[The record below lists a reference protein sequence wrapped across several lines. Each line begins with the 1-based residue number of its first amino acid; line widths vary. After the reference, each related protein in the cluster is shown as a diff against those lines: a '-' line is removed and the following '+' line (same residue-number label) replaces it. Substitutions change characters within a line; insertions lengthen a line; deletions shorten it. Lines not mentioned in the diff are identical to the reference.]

1 MLLLLAMLAQTPPPG
16 GVVELRQNG
25 TRKGTVRVINFT
37 GPASVTVDGG
47 VGNVF
52 IDGGSGG
59 GGGFVDGGAPV
70 DAEYWVGASN
80 ATLTAEKNLGALST
94 GLVINTSGTPS
105 AYAGST
111 CGANQYATTTSASG
125 ALTCAQVATSQLSGT
140 ITNAQLASSY
150 SGVGTCTNQFARVLN
165 ANAAPTC
172 ATVSLTAD
180 VSGNLPVG
188 NLNSG
193 TGATSST
200 YWRGDG
206 TWATPPGGGGG
217 TSPLILTFGGF

>member
-1 MLLLLAMLAQTPPPG
+1 MLLLLAILAQTPPPG

-25 TRKGTVRVINFT
+25 TTKGTVRAINFT
-37 GPASVTVDGG
+37 GPSTVTVSSG

-52 IDGGSGG
+52 IDGGSSS
-59 GGGFVDGGAPV
+59 GGAPTG
-70 DAEYWVGASN
+70 AQYWVGA
-80 ATLTAEKNLGALST
+80 ADGTLSAEKNLGALAT
-94 GLVINTSGTPS
+94 GLVINTAGTPS

-180 VSGNLPVG
+180 VSGNLPVA

-200 YWRGDG
+200 FWRGDG
-206 TWATPPGGGGG
+206 TWQTPSGGSGL
-217 TSPLILTFGGF
+217 SYAEVAAAVMGGF